1 MEWLNYHHLQY
12 FWMVAREGSVTR
24 ASEKLRLSQPTV
36 SAQIKRLEKALGLK
50 LFTRQ
55 GRALVLSDAGRV
67 VFHYA
72 EEIFRTGRDLLET
85 VGRGQTGRGLPL
97 TVGVSNAVPKLIA
110 VRLLRPVMAGP
121 DGMRIVCR
129 EENTEQLLALL
140 ATHALDVALIDTPA
154 PPHVRVKVFNH
165 LLGES
170 GTAFFAPAKV
180 ASKLARRFPASL
192 DEVAM
197 VVPTANTE
205 LRRGLDEWFERIGI
219 RPRIVGEFEDPA
231 LMKAFGSDAGVVFP
245 GPAVAEAD
253 IARVYNVKVVGR
265 TADVQERYYA
275 ISVERR
281 LTHPGVLAITTAA
294 RDDVFARSG
303 APPTGRARPTRPPVG
318 LPLPARRR

>member
-1 MEWLNYHHLQY
+1 M
-12 FWMVAREGSVTR
+12 
-24 ASEKLRLSQPTV
+24 
-36 SAQIKRLEKALGLK
+36 
-50 LFTRQ
+50 
-55 GRALVLSDAGRV
+55 LSDAGQV

-72 EEIFRTGRDLLET
+72 EEIFRTGRDLLDT

-170 GTAFFAPAKV
+170 GTAFFATAKV

-245 GPAVAEAD
+245 GPAVVEAD
-253 IARVYNVKVVGR
+253 ISRVYNVRVVGR
-265 TADVQERYYA
+265 TPDVQERYYA

-294 RDDVFARSG
+294 RADVFAPPGPARDRQ
-303 APPTGRARPTRPPVG
+303 APRPTRPVAG
-318 LPLPARRR
+318 QPLPARSR